1 MKKIC
6 IVTSTRAEYGL
17 LKNLI
22 RRFIADQTFDV
33 KLVVT
38 GTHLCQEY
46 GFTYREIEEDKIQIA
61 TKIDIIE
68 HSNDENTNVTASIM
82 AQAMVKFAKYFEE
95 NRPAI
100 LVLLGDRYETL
111 AIAIAAMNAGIP
123 IAHLHGG
130 ETTEGAIDECFR
142 HSITKMSY
150 LHFTSTEEYRKRVI
164 QLGETPERV
173 FNVGALGVENCLSEK
188 LFTKEELEE
197 ILDFDLSKPY
207 AIVTYHPVTLEPDK
221 AEYYLKPLLNALSR
235 NRDINYIVTKAN
247 ADEGGKVIN
256 AVLEQ
261 YVKTSTNAK
270 LYASLGMKKY
280 LSALKYAIM
289 VIGNS
294 SSGIIE
300 APSFHIPTINIG
312 NRQRGRIQAES
323 VINCE
328 DNEELIVEA
337 IVKARTVE
345 FNERIKDIKNPYE
358 RMQTAEKIVSTIKK
372 KLMQGDIDLMKS
384 FYDIKNDE

>member
-22 RRFIADQTFDV
+22 RRFMADQTFDV

-61 TKIDIIE
+61 AKIDIIE
-68 HSNDENTNVTASIM
+68 NNNNANTNVTASVM
-82 AQAMVKFAKYFEE
+82 AQAIVNFTKYFEE
-95 NRPAI
+95 NRPAM

-111 AIAIAAMNAGIP
+111 AIAIAAMNTGIP

-150 LHFTSTEEYRKRVI
+150 LHFTSTEAYRKRVI
-164 QLGETPERV
+164 QLGESPERV

-197 ILDFDLSKPY
+197 ILEFDLSKPY

-221 AEYYLKPLLNALSR
+221 AENYLKPLLVALSR
-235 NRDINYIVTKAN
+235 NSDINYIVTRAN
-247 ADEGGKVIN
+247 ADEGGSAIS

-261 YVKTSTNAK
+261 YVNTSTNAK
-270 LYASLGMKKY
+270 SYASLGMKKY

-300 APSFHIPTINIG
+300 APSFHIPTVNIG

-323 VINCE
+323 IINCG
-328 DNEELIVEA
+328 DKEELIVEA
-337 IVKARTVE
+337 IAKARTVE
-345 FNERIKDIKNPYE
+345 FNEQIRDIENPYE
-358 RMQTAEKIVSTIKK
+358 GCQTAEKIVSTIKK
-372 KLMQGDIDLMKS
+372 KLMQGNINLMKS
-384 FYDIKNDE
+384 FYDIESD

>member
-22 RRFIADQTFDV
+22 RRFMADQTFDV

-61 TKIDIIE
+61 AKIDIIE
-68 HSNDENTNVTASIM
+68 NNNNANTNVTASVM
-82 AQAMVKFAKYFEE
+82 AQAIVNFTKYFEE
-95 NRPAI
+95 NRPAM

-111 AIAIAAMNAGIP
+111 AIAIAAMNTGIP

-164 QLGETPERV
+164 QLGESPERV
-173 FNVGALGVENCLSEK
+173 FNVGALGVENCLYEK
-188 LFTKEELEE
+188 LYSKEELEE
-197 ILDFDLSKPY
+197 ILKFDLSVPY

-221 AEYYLKPLLNALSR
+221 AENYLKPLLVALSR
-235 NRDINYIVTKAN
+235 NSDINYIVTRAN
-247 ADEGGKVIN
+247 ADEGGSAIS

-261 YVKTSTNAK
+261 YVNTSTNAK
-270 LYASLGMKKY
+270 SYASLGMKKY

-300 APSFHIPTINIG
+300 APSFHIPTVNIG

-323 VINCE
+323 VINCG

-337 IVKARTVE
+337 IAKARTVE
-345 FNERIKDIKNPYE
+345 FNEQIRDIENPYE
-358 RMQTAEKIVSTIKK
+358 GCQTAEKIVSTIKK
-372 KLMQGDIDLMKS
+372 KLMQGNINLMKS
-384 FYDIKNDE
+384 FYDIESD